1 MKIPILGIELFGSSD
16 DDGTDVDPVC
26 GMDVL
31 KSNPPGGASRHE
43 GTTYI
48 FCGYGCKDQ
57 FDADP
62 AKHARAAAN

>member
-1 MKIPILGIELFGSSD
+1 MKIPILGIELFGND
-16 DDGTDVDPVC
+16 DDGMDIDPVC
-26 GMDVL
+26 GMEVL

-43 GTTYI
+43 SKTYI